1 MTDRIIIVGAGHGG
15 VQAAA
20 SLRQEGWKGE
30 LAMVSQDADMPY
42 HKPPLSKAFLKT
54 PDAGLQLLK
63 GEGFY
68 SDNGV
73 ELKLGRTAMSIDR
86 EAATLTLDDGQ
97 VLAYSKLLLATG
109 AGPRRLTCPGHDA
122 RGVFY
127 LRNANDARALR
138 EAKAGARNV
147 AVIGGGFIGLEAAA
161 TFAQAG
167 KAVTVLEMADR
178 LLGRAVSPEVSAH
191 MKAYHESLG
200 ITVLTG
206 TALTSI
212 ETEGSTVTGVKVG
225 EGQVIAADMVIVG
238 IGAVPETGLAVAA
251 GLDTDNGIA
260 VDGRLATS
268 DPAIFAIGDCVSF
281 PHVAS
286 GHRLRLESVQNA
298 TDQARH
304 AARTMLGANEPYA
317 AVAWF
322 WSDQGERKLQMAGLA
337 IEADR
342 RVVAGDTDS
351 GAFSVYHFKGE
362 RLIAVDSVNR
372 PGDHMLA
379 RRILAAGYSPS
390 EAEIAEGAAALK
402 AGLQASQGA

>member
-20 SLRQEGWKGE
+20 SLKQEGWEGDIVMISE
-30 LAMVSQDADMPY
+30 DADLPY
-42 HKPPLSKAFLKT
+42 HKPPLSKAFLKA

-68 SDNGV
+68 NDGGID
-73 ELKLGRTAMSIDR
+73 LKLGLTAMSIDR
-86 EAATLTLDDGQ
+86 SARTVTLEDGS
-97 VLAYSKLLLATG
+97 VLSYSKLLLATG

-138 EAKAGARNV
+138 EAKAKAKNV

-167 KAVTVLEMADR
+167 AAVTVVEMADR

-200 ITVLTG
+200 ISVLTG
-206 TALTSI
+206 TGLEAVEWS
-212 ETEGSTVTGVKVG
+212 GSDVTGVRVADG
-225 EGQVIAADMVIVG
+225 RTVPADMVIVG
-238 IGAVPETGLAVAA
+238 IGAMPETGLAVAA
-251 GLDTDNGIA
+251 GLETENGIV
-260 VDGRLATS
+260 VDGRLATA
-268 DPAIFAIGDCVSF
+268 DPDIFAIGDCVSF

-286 GHRLRLESVQNA
+286 GQRLRLESVQNA

-304 AARTMLGANEPYA
+304 VAKTMLGAAEAYD

-322 WSDQGERKLQMAGLA
+322 WSDQGERKLQMAG
-337 IEADR
+337 ISIGADR
-342 RVVAGDTDS
+342 RIVSGEPDN
-351 GAFSVYHFKGE
+351 GAFSVYHFAGE
-362 RLIAVDSVNR
+362 RLLAVDSVNK

-379 RRILAAGYSPS
+379 RRILAAGYNPG

-402 AGLQASQGA
+402 AGLQAHQAA

>member
-20 SLRQEGWKGE
+20 SLRQEGWQGE
-30 LAMVSQDADMPY
+30 IAMISEDADLPY
-42 HKPPLSKAFLKT
+42 HKPPLSKAFLKA

-68 SDNGV
+68 TDNAID
-73 ELKLGRTAMSIDR
+73 LMLGQTAMGIDR
-86 EAATLTLDDGQ
+86 KAQTVTLDDGQ
-97 VLAYSKLLLATG
+97 VLSYTWLLLATG

-138 EAKAGARNV
+138 DAKAHAQDI

-167 KAVTVLEMADR
+167 RAVTVVEMADR

-200 ITVLTG
+200 ITVLTDTG
-206 TALTSI
+206 LEAI
-212 ETEGSTVTGVKVG
+212 AVEGSDVAGVRVAG
-225 EGQVIAADMVIVG
+225 GRVIPADIVIAG
-238 IGAVPETGLAVAA
+238 IGAMPETGLAVAA

-281 PHVAS
+281 PHAAS
-286 GHRLRLESVQNA
+286 GRRLRLESVQNA

-304 AARTMLGANEPYA
+304 VAKTMLGAKEA
-317 AVAWF
+317 FDAVAWF
-322 WSDQGERKLQMAGLA
+322 WSDQGERKLQMAGLSA
-337 IEADR
+337 GADR
-342 RVVAGDTDS
+342 RLVSGDTDS
-351 GAFSVYHFKGE
+351 GAFSVYHFAGD
-362 RLIAVDSVNR
+362 RLLAVDSVNR

-379 RRILAAGYSPS
+379 RRILAAGYSPGD
-390 EAEIAEGAAALK
+390 AEIAAGAAALK
-402 AGLQASQGA
+402 AGLQAHHAA